1 MANTDA
7 YRAPNGVRYTSERQS
22 QRKRFKLSGYVY
34 LLSGPAYRK
43 LLSLEPLL
51 RRVVPVLI
59 IAFLIIL
66 AGARMLSLLNQRDEI
81 ESDARHQ
88 MALTAAHVAS
98 KLQKQIESVPP
109 ADSDGDY
116 SSIQNLLVEL
126 RSQGL
131 INADLEL
138 AILDENSKIV
148 AALSGRQLLGIQA
161 ETLFTEAQP
170 LLMFGSRAGVLPV
183 KYRSEAAFAAAE
195 KVEPQNVQAAAAGAF
210 SVLTF
215 NTEKAIFKDWRQVLS
230 LNITL
235 FAATAGV
242 LLAILYAYFSQAARA
257 RDADDFSHQIQKRI
271 DLALARG
278 RCGLWDWDMAR
289 GRMYWSRSMYEM
301 LGYEAVDSVLSFGDV
316 AAIVNPVD
324 GDLYEIATQVMSG
337 ELRQVDKVLRMR
349 HADGYWVWMRV
360 RAEIANEGDVHLV
373 GIAFDVSEQHRF
385 AQATAEADLRI
396 REAIESIS
404 EAFVLW
410 DAESRLVMSNGKY
423 NEYAGLPATA
433 LKAGVTREDIQPLL
447 RPAAFERRMAN
458 ENDRSG
464 AQTFE
469 RQLGDGRWLQVNER
483 RTQDGGLVSVGT
495 DITQLKLHQ
504 ERLVDSERRLMATIQ
519 DLSLARKA
527 EKDRVRELSEL
538 ASKYATEKERAES
551 ANRAKSEFLANM
563 SHELRTPLN
572 AIIGFS
578 EMISAGTFG
587 PLGSERYAEYI
598 HDIHTSGNYLLN
610 VINDILDMSKIEAG
624 HFSLDREEI
633 DLYPLIEETVRV
645 ISLQAEQKHIAVE
658 TSIADTITA
667 SADRRAIKQVLI
679 NLLSNAVKFTGDGG
693 RILVRARKTNGA
705 LILTIKDTGCG
716 IPRDALK
723 KLGHP
728 FEQVENQFTKTH
740 TGSGLG
746 LAISRSL
753 AELHNGALRICSTE
767 GVGTIV
773 SVRIPDRVVP
783 AGTNQISN
791 DVAA

>member
-7 YRAPNGVRYTSERQS
+7 YRAPNGVRYTSER
-22 QRKRFKLSGYVY
+22 RGRRLKLSGYVY

-43 LLSLEPLL
+43 LLSLEPVL
-51 RRVVPVLI
+51 RRIIPVLI
-59 IAFLIIL
+59 IAFLVIL
-66 AGARMLSLLNQRDEI
+66 AGARMMSLFNQRAAI
-81 ESDARHQ
+81 ETEARLTL
-88 MALTAAHVAS
+88 ALTAAHTAE
-98 KLQKQIESVPP
+98 KLEKQLQISAPQNE
-109 ADSDGDY
+109 DY
-116 SSIQNLLVEL
+116 SDIQNLLVDL
-126 RSQGL
+126 RAGGMISP
-131 INADLEL
+131 DLEV
-138 AILDENSKIV
+138 AVLDENAKII
-148 AALSGRQLLGIQA
+148 AALSPRQLLGIKA
-161 ETLFTEAQP
+161 DILLSEAQP
-170 LLMFGSRAGVLPV
+170 LFMFGERAGVQPV
-183 KYRSEAAFAAAE
+183 KYRNEPALAALE
-195 KVEPQNVQAAAAGAF
+195 KIKPQNLRSAGSGALSVLAF
-210 SVLTF
+210 SS
-215 NTEKAIFKDWRQVLS
+215 EKNIYKEWRQILS

-301 LGYEAVDSVLSFGDV
+301 LGYQAVDSVLSFGDV

-349 HADGYWVWMRV
+349 HADGTWVWMRV
-360 RAEIANEGDVHLV
+360 RAEIAREGDVHLV

-410 DAESRLVMSNGKY
+410 DADNRLVMSNGKY

-527 EKDRVRELSEL
+527 EKERVRELSEL
-538 ASKYATEKERAES
+538 AAKYAAEKERAES

-578 EMISAGTFG
+578 EMIAAGTFG
-587 PLGSERYAEYI
+587 PLGSDRYEEYI

-633 DLYPLIEETVRV
+633 DLCPLIEETVRV
-645 ISLQAEQKHIAVE
+645 VSLQAEQKHIAVE

-667 SADRRAIKQVLI
+667 NADRRAIKQVLI
-679 NLLSNAVKFTGDGG
+679 NLLSNAVKFTSDGG
-693 RILVRARKTNGA
+693 RILVRARKINKA

-773 SVRIPDRVVP
+773 SVRIPDRKVQP
-783 AGTNQISN
+783 NIAK
-791 DVAA
+791 AATDAAA